1 MAKIMRKTGIDIIGD
16 TPWGTHL
23 SQFYQTREDLID
35 ILVPYFKAGLENNE
49 FCMWITSEPL
59 TVEEAKSAMKKILP
73 DFEHYIVKKQIEIIP
88 YTEWYLKD
96 GIFNLQEVLNG
107 WVDKL
112 NQAVTK
118 GYDGMRITGN
128 TAWLEKKDWKSF
140 ADYEEAID
148 NVLSYY
154 PMMAICSYSLD
165 KCRAYEIIDVVRNH
179 QFALIKREGKLELI
193 QNIEKKRIREALQK
207 SEEKYRTLYETIK
220 DGIVATD
227 MDGHILECN
236 EAYAG
241 MLGYSKE
248 EIKKLTYQQLTPE
261 KWHQMEAEKVKELIV
276 ERNYT
281 DEYEKEYIRK
291 NGTVFPISIRVWVIR
306 DENGKPKGTWGI
318 VRDIT
323 KSRQA
328 EEEIKNTAKFPS
340 ENPYPV
346 LRIAQDGTILYAN
359 PSGKF
364 FLHEWNCEVG
374 QCIPDFLYQ
383 FITHAF
389 HTKAIKKGIEMNHG
403 DRIFS
408 FTIVPVKDT
417 SYVNLYGV
425 DITERKQMEEG
436 LRKLSNAVE
445 QNPCSIIITNTRGE
459 IEYVNSKFVQLTGY
473 TFDEV
478 VGKNPHILK
487 SGKTPIEAYEQLWA
501 VITSGNIWH
510 GEFVNKK
517 KNGELYWES
526 VSISPIKKADGT
538 IAHFVA
544 IKEDITEQKQFE
556 NELRKQR
563 DQLEYLTTQLTAA
576 NKELEAFCYSV
587 SHDLRAPLR
596 GIDGFSKALIED
608 YTDTL
613 DEQGKNYL
621 HRIRVASQRM
631 GQLINDLL
639 NLSRITRSEMRRKE
653 VDLSA
658 MVKTLALEL
667 REKQPERRI
676 EFIVADELIANGDPQ
691 LLRIA
696 MENLLN
702 NAWKFTKTCMHAK
715 IEFGFTRRNGNLVYF
730 IRDNGAGFDMAYID
744 KLFAAFQRLHS
755 SSEFEGTGIGLATV
769 QRIIHRHGG
778 QIWAEGEV
786 NKGATFYF
794 TLP

>member
-1 MAKIMRKTGIDIIGD
+1 MAEIMRKTGIDIIGD
-16 TPWGTHL
+16 TTWGTHL
-23 SQFYQTREDLID
+23 SLFYQTREDLID

-59 TVEEAKSAMKKILP
+59 AVEEAKSAMKKTLP
-73 DFEHYIVKKQIEIIP
+73 DFEHYIIKKQAEIIS
-88 YTEWYLKD
+88 YNEWYLKD

-107 WVDKL
+107 LVDKL
-112 NQAVTK
+112 SQAKTK

-193 QNIEKKRIREALQK
+193 QNIEKKRVREALQK
-207 SEEKYRTLYETIK
+207 SEEKYRILYETIK

-248 EIKKLTYQQLTPE
+248 EIK
-261 KWHQMEAEKVKELIV
+261 
-276 ERNYT
+276 
-281 DEYEKEYIRK
+281 
-291 NGTVFPISIRVWVIR
+291 
-306 DENGKPKGTWGI
+306 
-318 VRDIT
+318 
-323 KSRQA
+323 
-328 EEEIKNTAKFPS
+328 NTAKFPS

-359 PSGKF
+359 SSGKF

-383 FITHAF
+383 FITRAF

-417 SYVNLYGV
+417 PYVNLYGV

-445 QNPCSIIITNTRGE
+445 QNPCSIIITNTGGK

-478 VGKNPHILK
+478 VGKNPRILK
-487 SGKTPIEAYEQLWA
+487 SGKTPIEVYEQLWS
-501 VITSGNIWH
+501 VITSGNVWH

-526 VSISPIKKADGT
+526 ASVSPIKKADGT

-544 IKEDITEQKQFE
+544 IKEDVTEQKRFE

-563 DQLEYLTTQLTAA
+563 DQLEYLTAQLTAA

-596 GIDGFSKALIED
+596 GIDGFSKALMED
-608 YTDTL
+608 YADTL

-621 HRIRVASQRM
+621 HRIRTASQRM

-667 REKQPERRI
+667 REKQPERRV

-715 IEFGFTRRNGNLVYF
+715 IEFGFTRRNGSLVYF

-769 QRIIHRHGG
+769 QRIIQRHGG
-778 QIWAEGEV
+778 KIWAEGEV